1 MNGRGVGDAN
11 GDRNDAEL
19 NKTYLPRRASSF
31 MPRPAFFNRLVYLS
45 KDVLGRGIVNLDYT
59 K

>member
-1 MNGRGVGDAN
+1 MGDAN

-19 NKTYLPRRASSF
+19 NKTYFPRRASSF
-31 MPRPAFFNRLVYLS
+31 MPRPAFFDRLVYLS